1 MAPTFKKRKFNWKTR
16 QKQNSK
22 SKNSSRYETRN
33 KKSEKWWVSSIK
45 PNQTQKNEIYK
56 KSVMCNMRETE
67 FTNVTIQQEE
77 DSELILNHQQLP
89 KSTSKVKTVVE
100 LKKLISTNL
109 N

>member
-1 MAPTFKKRKFNWKTR
+1 
-16 QKQNSK
+16 
-22 SKNSSRYETRN
+22 
-33 KKSEKWWVSSIK
+33 
-45 PNQTQKNEIYK
+45 
-56 KSVMCNMRETE
+56 MCNMRETE

-77 DSELILNHQQLP
+77 DSELILNLQQLP